1 MRGII
6 LGCLQ
11 QNPGWQG
18 PRGSTNPDWINLK
31 RSGGAHKI
39 ASYMRSEGW
48 DIEVLDYWLAF
59 TDEEFKEFARSRI
72 TNDTRFVGVSVTF
85 GYTGNIL
92 KIFNILPVYPKVTL
106 TPTNLV
112 SFVIL
117 ERANS
122 LNSSSVNA
130 NQ

>member
-39 ASYMRSEGW
+39 ATYMRSEGW

-59 TDEEFKEFARSRI
+59 TDEEFKEFCRSRI
-72 TNDTRFVGVSVTF
+72 TNDTKFIGVSVTF
-85 GYTGNIL
+85 GYKGNIL
-92 KIFNILPVYPKVTL
+92 KRAQDNL
-106 TPTNLV
+106 TWLTN
-112 SFVIL
+112 
-117 ERANS
+117 N
-122 LNSSSVNA
+122 
-130 NQ
+130 